1 MFESFVSGLN
11 QSRSIIHL
19 FLHVLVP
26 LFVALAYVTWGL
38 KGQSKHELKRHAYW
52 VFVLMMATMVVDID
66 HLLAVPIYAP
76 NRCSILFHPLHTV
89 WPMVIYGLMLLWPLL
104 LRLTSHTIQKRDTI
118 VAWLGAGLLIHMM
131 LDALDCLW
139 MKAC

>member
-1 MFESFVSGLN
+1 MLELLN
-11 QSRSIIHL
+11 DYRSIIHL
-19 FLHVLVP
+19 VLHALVP
-26 LFVALAYVTWGL
+26 AIVAYGFVRLLKPAYVSALW
-38 KGQSKHELKRHAYW
+38 A
-52 VFVLMMATMVVDID
+52 FALMMVTMAVDID

-89 WPMVIYGLMLLWPLL
+89 WPMVIYGLMTIWPFALIL
-104 LRLTSHTIQKRDTI
+104 VGRVLQKRDVI
-118 VAWLGAGLLIHMM
+118 IGWLGAGLLVHMV